1 MTVSD
6 VKVFCH
12 TNSPYVFSRGS
23 LKLTYDLLRYKNPQ
37 LALNVRNIAGGKP
50 IPKSAS
56 QPDNKHADFFRV
68 TLDSFQVRAIVEGL
82 LEHADSDD
90 GSEGDMGR
98 AVMAKS
104 LVSDWMVLARK
115 MIAELPDKMKS

>member
-1 MTVSD
+1 MIVSD

-12 TNSPYVFSRGS
+12 TNSPYAFSRGS

-37 LALNVRNIAGGKP
+37 LALEVRNIVGGKP
-50 IPKSAS
+50 LPRSGS
-56 QPDNKHADFFRV
+56 QPDNKHSDLFRV
-68 TLDSFQVRAIVEGL
+68 GLNSFQVRAIVEGL
-82 LEHADSDD
+82 LEHTDSDD
-90 GSEGDMGR
+90 DAEGDIGR